1 MPSLRKEPERP
12 KKQWRVD
19 WTGRDR
25 RRHTKRFV
33 TRSEAQVFI
42 ADLLRGTTTRA
53 ERMTL
58 DEWLARWITT
68 HGLAWEPRTRRDRA
82 KYADRLI
89 TPHLGAMRLSEI
101 GRSDVRDW
109 RAGLIRAGKT
119 PYVAD
124 RAVTILSAAL
134 GAAVDD
140 DLIPA
145 NPCRGLK
152 RLPRAVDRRRPATLA
167 EVEAIRAAMIGPHDR
182 LVVSL
187 MAYAGLR
194 PSEVRSLQWGD
205 VRDNTIVVRSAARDG
220 GGTKARKSGGVAVVP
235 IIEALREDL
244 LAVVADGEGR
254 RAAVPAGLVV
264 PIPDWR
270 NWTSRVWRPARRRAG
285 ADVPPYALRHTFASL
300 LIAEGRNPW
309 QVAALLGH
317 ANPAMVISTYGHLF
331 AEQELAEKQVMEE
344 AVKVA
349 RLHAASIP
357 RHARRAAS
365 TA

>member
-12 KKQWRVD
+12 KKPWRVD

-25 RRHTKRFV
+25 RRHTKRFA
-33 TRSEAQVFI
+33 TRAEGQVFI
-42 ADLLRGTTTRA
+42 ADLLRGTSTARA
-53 ERMTL
+53 DRLTL
-58 DEWLARWITT
+58 EDWLIRWLTT

-82 KYADRLI
+82 DYADRLI
-89 TPHLGAMRLSEI
+89 VPHLGAMRLSGI

-109 RAGLIRAGKT
+109 RAGLVRAGKT

-124 RAVTILSAAL
+124 RAVTVLSAAL
-134 GAAVDD
+134 GAAVEDD
-140 DLIPA
+140 IIPE

-152 RLPRAVDRRRPATLA
+152 RLPRAVVRRRPATPA
-167 EVEAIRAAMIGPHDR
+167 EVESIRAAMRNEYDR

-220 GGTKARKSGGVAVVP
+220 GGTKARKSGGIAVVP

-244 LAVVADGEGR
+244 LAARAVVADVLAVADGAR
-254 RAAVPAGLVV
+254 RPVLVV

-285 ADVPPYALRHTFASL
+285 TDVPPYALRHTFASL

-331 AEQELAEKQVMEE
+331 AEQELAAPQPMEAAVVM
-344 AVKVA
+344 A
-349 RLHAASIP
+349 RHAA
-357 RHARRAAS
+357 